1 MIFKN
6 HKGIRLNFYHIY
18 TIIIIHYFP
27 ELLFL
32 YVYFQM
38 SRIIQG
44 VAEISKDISMETIY
58 WFLK

>member
-32 YVYFQM
+32 YVYFHA
-38 SRIIQG
+38 I
-44 VAEISKDISMETIY
+44 EI
-58 WFLK
+58 